1 MDCGGSVSAAGAAS
15 AQAAQL
21 RLLVVEDDAFTRLTL
36 QTMLEAITAK
46 MGAHQTIKLEI
57 SFANSGEE
65 AWQRLCFNRF
75 DIALVDIH
83 LPGLSGLDVARSY
96 QDAILKS
103 GCDSCPGAS
112 STIIIAC
119 TADHETSCS
128 MASMKKHGVYDV
140 LRKPVTMS
148 DLRHMLH
155 KWMPRDCDMVPETA
169 STVLSQPARLRC
181 NSRGEFAGRVLLVED
196 CEITRTATD
205 LIFQQVGLCID
216 TAANGEEAVL
226 MLNRREYD
234 LLVLDVHLPQMS
246 GYALCSW
253 YKGMCRTQGQ
263 KTGYVVAVTANP
275 DPQACAEFGIDT
287 CLPKPLSTTY
297 LVDALRGFWRSQGMP
312 EGSPPQPY
320 VAYGDVPPASCD
332 TRIERA
338 PSAAHGGNP

>member
-1 MDCGGSVSAAGAAS
+1 MALCAAARRRCALVYSLAAGHRAAT
-15 AQAAQL
+15 AAAAAQC
-21 RLLVVEDDAFTRLTL
+21 LV
-36 QTMLEAITAK
+36 
-46 MGAHQTIKLEI
+46 
-57 SFANSGEE
+57 
-65 AWQRLCFNRF
+65 
-75 DIALVDIH
+75 LVRA
-83 LPGLSGLDVARSY
+83 P
-96 QDAILKS
+96 
-103 GCDSCPGAS
+103 
-112 STIIIAC
+112 
-119 TADHETSCS
+119 
-128 MASMKKHGVYDV
+128 
-140 LRKPVTMS
+140 
-148 DLRHMLH
+148 
-155 KWMPRDCDMVPETA
+155 PR
-169 STVLSQPARLRC
+169 Q
-181 NSRGEFAGRVLLVED
+181 
-196 CEITRTATD
+196 ITRTATD